1 MAKYDFA
8 ELIALT
14 LIYKRH
20 NLKLYKMKYFFTLI
34 HLFISLFLVMGQER
48 ILPEFKEAEPL
59 WVNKIINKNY
69 PYSPS
74 SSADS
79 CDSHSYI
86 DMLEAGDFVY
96 SLFYTFDPEANRPP
110 NGYILNKT
118 NKQTGEIVWSDV
130 NTPINGAPGSLF
142 AYDIRLRSDNNIEI
156 VADRKVDFNDG
167 SSFRYYP
174 LSYRRVYDQFNGEI
188 LSTNYDKA
196 NVASLGNNG
205 TFKYAH
211 YHCVKED
218 SIYLAYYNDIVVKN
232 DSAFQNLKFGMLN
245 GTMDYAEDTV
255 ASIFDRDVRLGLGFH
270 QNFSNH
276 SMNLNDSTVVWL
288 SASISNDLSVN
299 TNKVRLFFIDVKDPK
314 NIFIRRKVILD
325 DKLFIQKLPRTT
337 TYLYVRNND
346 VFIMNSNLLLNP
358 QTIEHNIIHMDA
370 NGNEIGIYEKLN
382 NKGIPYIYILP
393 VKATDSL
400 AYFIGTKPNK
410 TQNDL
415 FTIDRLGHVKVLTTL
430 TTKNDE
436 PENYFQILEN
446 SCLLTNEDVF
456 IYGGAYNERNPVKN
470 TILMHGF
477 DLHSLING
485 YTRVEDV
492 LIENNEM
499 LEIFP
504 NPANNYVIIKGLK
517 SAVTAFIFDLNGSI
531 VKKIENAKEQIEIS
545 ELNSGVYFLQILT
558 GENRKTYKVF
568 KL

>member
-1 MAKYDFA
+1 
-8 ELIALT
+8 
-14 LIYKRH
+14 
-20 NLKLYKMKYFFTLI
+20 MKYFFTLI
-34 HLFISLFLVMGQER
+34 HFFLSLFLVMGQER
-48 ILPEFKEAEPL
+48 ILPQFKETDPL
-59 WVNKIINKNY
+59 WVNKIINRNY
-69 PYSPS
+69 PYSPN

-86 DMLEAGDFVY
+86 DMLEVDDFVY

-118 NKQTGEIVWSDV
+118 NKQSGEIIWSDV

-142 AYDIRLRSDNNIEI
+142 AYNIRLRSDDNIEI
-156 VADRKVDFNDG
+156 AADRKVDFNDG
-167 SSFRYYP
+167 SSYRYYP

-188 LSTNYDKA
+188 LSTNYDKE
-196 NVASLGNNG
+196 NIASLGNKG

-218 SIYLAYYNDIVVKN
+218 SIYLAYYNDIVIKN

-245 GTMDYAEDTV
+245 GTMDHAEDTV
-255 ASIFDRDVRLGLGFH
+255 ASIFDQDVRLGLGLH

-288 SASISNDLSVN
+288 SASISNDLLVN
-299 TNKVRLFFIDVKDPK
+299 ANKVRLFFIDVKDAK
-314 NIFIRRKVILD
+314 NIFIRKKVILD

-337 TYLYVRNND
+337 TYLYVRNNE

-358 QTIEHNIIHMDA
+358 QTIEHNIIHIDA
-370 NGNEIGIYEKLN
+370 NGNELGIYEKLN
-382 NKGIPYIYILP
+382 NKGVPYIYILP
-393 VKATDSL
+393 IKATDSL

-415 FTIDRLGHVKVLTTL
+415 FTIDRLGQVKVLTTI
-430 TTKNDE
+430 TTQNDE

-446 SCLLTNEDVF
+446 SCLLTNENIF
-456 IYGGAYNERNPVKN
+456 IYGGAYNEKNPVKN

-485 YTRVEDV
+485 FTRVDDV
-492 LIENNEM
+492 LIENNKM
-499 LEIFP
+499 LEIYP
-504 NPANNYVIIKGLK
+504 NPVKNYVVVKGF
-517 SAVTAFIFDLNGSI
+517 SSGVTVCIYDLNGSM
-531 VKKIENAKEQIEIS
+531 VRMTENVNEEIDLS
-545 ELNSGVYFLQILT
+545 DLIPGIYFLKIST
-558 GENRKTYKVF
+558 GETMKTYKIV
-568 KL
+568 KLE

>member
-1 MAKYDFA
+1 
-8 ELIALT
+8 
-14 LIYKRH
+14 
-20 NLKLYKMKYFFTLI
+20 
-34 HLFISLFLVMGQER
+34 
-48 ILPEFKEAEPL
+48 
-59 WVNKIINKNY
+59 
-69 PYSPS
+69 
-74 SSADS
+74 
-79 CDSHSYI
+79 
-86 DMLEAGDFVY
+86 
-96 SLFYTFDPEANRPP
+96 
-110 NGYILNKT
+110 
-118 NKQTGEIVWSDV
+118 
-130 NTPINGAPGSLF
+130 
-142 AYDIRLRSDNNIEI
+142 
-156 VADRKVDFNDG
+156 
-167 SSFRYYP
+167 
-174 LSYRRVYDQFNGEI
+174 
-188 LSTNYDKA
+188 
-196 NVASLGNNG
+196 
-205 TFKYAH
+205 
-211 YHCVKED
+211 
-218 SIYLAYYNDIVVKN
+218 
-232 DSAFQNLKFGMLN
+232 
-245 GTMDYAEDTV
+245 
-255 ASIFDRDVRLGLGFH
+255 
-270 QNFSNH
+270 
-276 SMNLNDSTVVWL
+276 
-288 SASISNDLSVN
+288 
-299 TNKVRLFFIDVKDPK
+299 
-314 NIFIRRKVILD
+314 
-325 DKLFIQKLPRTT
+325 
-337 TYLYVRNND
+337 
-346 VFIMNSNLLLNP
+346 
-358 QTIEHNIIHMDA
+358 MDA

-415 FTIDRLGHVKVLTTL
+415 FTIDRLGNVKVLTTL

-499 LEIFP
+499 LEIYP

-545 ELNSGVYFLQILT
+545 ELNSGIYFLQIST